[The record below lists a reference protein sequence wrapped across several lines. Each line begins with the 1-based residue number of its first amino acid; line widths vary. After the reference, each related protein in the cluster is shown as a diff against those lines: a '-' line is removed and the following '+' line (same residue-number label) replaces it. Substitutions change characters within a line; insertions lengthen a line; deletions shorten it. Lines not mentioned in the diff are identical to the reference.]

1 VGLVPGKGAGPR
13 DRACA
18 DHTGRQIVHD
28 AHPVQPPQGAA
39 HRLDP
44 DPPQEE
50 SPSRPGPLPEMR
62 QFLISKAAPSIKMPP
77 DRGGHALG
85 LAPMKIARAAWM
97 RVPLVLAAL
106 GCAYGK
112 REYRDSGA
120 ERTELFEA
128 TIQVAGLWDASE
140 RPHATL
146 TLTPDRGEWTRS
158 GVLDEHAEARFVGL
172 TAGRSWVDVR
182 HPRALGQHLP
192 LEVGPGQWAY
202 MTISLQYARLS
213 PLNAMA
219 AEFLPEARRAF
230 ARWLDR
236 RPLLWVI
243 ERTENRPH
251 VLVSLARERA
261 DGDFIALAAHAPVVV
276 ADRVSVQN
284 DHPVEVSRPLAKVV
298 GEGIL
303 CTWRL
308 AIEGAGDKLNV
319 GAGSALLDAASYL
332 FGTLGGGREELAA
345 TENLHN
351 YADDGPRTRV
361 LRLTRLLHGYVEG
374 HEKLVGLAGTF
385 VDTMEPACRPQ
396 SLPAHFSVDP
406 RPVTGLR

>member
-1 VGLVPGKGAGPR
+1 
-13 DRACA
+13 
-18 DHTGRQIVHD
+18 
-28 AHPVQPPQGAA
+28 
-39 HRLDP
+39 
-44 DPPQEE
+44 
-50 SPSRPGPLPEMR
+50 
-62 QFLISKAAPSIKMPP
+62 
-77 DRGGHALG
+77 LG
-85 LAPMKIARAAWM
+85 LAPMKIARAAGLLM
-97 RVPLVLAAL
+97 PLALATL
-106 GCAYGK
+106 GCAHGK
-112 REYRDSGA
+112 REYRGKRA
-120 ERTELFEA
+120 EPVELFEA
-128 TIQVAGLWDASE
+128 TVQVAGLWGAAGE
-140 RPHATL
+140 RPHATI
-146 TLTPDRGEWTRS
+146 TLTNDRGDWTRS
-158 GVLDEHAEARFVGL
+158 GVLDEHDVARFAGL
-172 TAGRSWVDVR
+172 TAGRYWVDVR
-182 HPRALGQHLP
+182 HPRALGQRLP
-192 LEVGPGQWAY
+192 LEVGPGRVAY
-202 MTISLQYARLS
+202 MDISLQYARLS

-219 AEFLPEARRAF
+219 TEFLPEARRAF

-236 RPLLWVI
+236 RPAMWVI
-243 ERTENRPH
+243 ERTETQPH
-251 VLVSLARERA
+251 VMVSLARERA
-261 DGDFIALAAHAPVVV
+261 DGDFIAVAAHAPVVV